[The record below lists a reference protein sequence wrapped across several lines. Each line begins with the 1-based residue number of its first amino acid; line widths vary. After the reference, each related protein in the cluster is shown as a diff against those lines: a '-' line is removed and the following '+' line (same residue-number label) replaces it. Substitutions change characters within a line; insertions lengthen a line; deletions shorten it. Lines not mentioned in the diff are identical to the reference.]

1 MNDQS
6 KNLKGALFSKNEA
19 TVIGKGKIMINGEER
34 YAAMIKSKLPSGEE
48 INELV
53 FSAGRIYTNEKTKET
68 QPDLGGNVYFN
79 GIKYRFSGWQNVSQ
93 NGSDYVNVE
102 LTNNEQNAP
111 F

>member
-1 MNDQS
+1 MNDQN